1 MTVPFFKKAICLLLM
16 PLLIISTAIPP
27 ASAAYNKLAPHD
39 FYEMYAL
46 AANGKISKLSNAI
59 HRGLDIDAVNQNG
72 DTGLCVAAK
81 QKNAKA
87 YNTFRNLGA
96 NPAHPCTRN
105 IPHYQSFVNSR
116 AVQAGAFW
124 QESSYAPPAYNME
137 NSSSDKWKL
146 AGLLLLLGG
155 GAAILLSGG
164 GGGGGS
170 DDEPAENPGLSCE
183 YGCAEEDENGN
194 CLVCNDAPDPADP
207 CEEDPCAE
215 GCYTNITCGPGE
227 TCSQQNAC
235 GGCEACTATE
245 EPPAEEW
252 EEFAL
257 QFYMSSSHTS
267 FENEEDIYHEK
278 PEDVYAEMGYW
289 GGINA
294 GQGFLT
300 NTGNI
305 TLTSSDSFSSTWG
318 FGIFKGNF
326 DDRSDLLTD
335 TMWSADYGLT
345 NSGDITIDAPSAAT
359 LGIFTQTLG
368 QMGDRVLEKIESLV
382 NEGKI
387 TITGTNSSGIMLVGN
402 GKLDN
407 SGAINISGQMK
418 KSRQGAL
425 YSMYGTYSTQA
436 VVDDNYI
443 YQYVMPTFRNAG
455 IFFANHDRGY
465 GIESVMNNSVT
476 NSGDITLNLDSDT
489 IDLDTP
495 FASVGED
502 EEFQTAAGISV
513 DYSPLNE
520 YDLLTVSNSGNID
533 INFTSSLLEESEADA
548 EAIFAARKRY
558 YIVGL
563 NISSTEEGKDLL
575 NIENTG
581 TISLSG
587 NGSMHGIAAKN
598 AVIENKGNIFIDM
611 NSQKYDAETR
621 NFVSVGILA
630 QDSVINQYANIDYQI
645 SGAGGS
651 FYSAAMYNS
660 TLNVGP
666 DAKISGTVAAYNST
680 VNNLGTIEVSGQ
692 SADESTYG
700 LWLTGDSGGYNK
712 GIIQIDTPQ
721 EGIGVY
727 AEQTETDGF
736 ENKGSIIVNS
746 TNGIGMYANGYEGGI
761 HDRYV
766 RLINSGTISVTGD
779 NSVGMYAN
787 GANSVIVNTGEIIVS
802 GNNSQ
807 ETDTANRGT
816 FSDGSKTEAQAF
828 RLVNGAALYNLG
840 TLESDGNL
848 DFDALTDNQSKVIA
862 GKSSVIKA
870 ESVNGTLYAGAD
882 ITTGSNDDYYESRVI
897 EAEENNATAASNS
910 AMFAAEMAGDKMVM
924 TRYDFNEIVADKN
937 LAAYLENNYQ
947 QGNRVDLYDT
957 FKAAQDTEVLNST
970 ISSMLG
976 ADFVPALAYQN
987 LERVRYINRT
997 MADLMQNN
1005 PSAKDERV
1013 SVISNN
1019 YYHDIKAHGGVSG
1032 YEEKLFGFNGLF
1044 DKKINNNFRYGI
1056 GLGLY
1061 RVNVDFDDGID
1072 RNDNL
1077 FEVYNPYWFDYE
1089 RWGALIMP
1097 YAGYSDGDYDRRE
1110 NSKKY
1115 SADLKAWYYGLNN
1128 RIYLKNQAA
1137 GLEIRPTAE
1146 LNLNGIYQDN
1156 FSEDDGLS
1164 VKGKNMFSAETGLGA
1179 YISKTAD
1186 FGTKGKLNLKA
1197 GAMYYYEL
1205 NDDAYQGL
1213 NARFAGMNGL
1223 YKITGYDNSRSR
1235 GIVSL
1240 KANYQFKGWNLYA
1253 EITRLLE
1260 HNDNMVYNAGLK
1272 YSF

>member
-116 AVQAGAFW
+116 AVQTGAFW

-194 CLVCNDAPDPADP
+194 CLVCNDEPTPVDP

-215 GCYTNITCGPGE
+215 GCYTNLTCGPGE

-443 YQYVMPTFRNAG
+443 YQYVMPTYRNTG

-465 GIESVMNNSVT
+465 DIESVMNNSIT
-476 NSGDITLNLDSDT
+476 NTGDITLNLDSDT
-489 IDLDTP
+489 INLDTP
-495 FASVGED
+495 FAAVGEN

-513 DYSPLNE
+513 DYAPLNE
-520 YDLLTVSNSGNID
+520 YDLLTVSNSGAVN
-533 INFTSSLLEESEADA
+533 INFTSSLLENSDADP
-548 EAIFAARKRY
+548 EAISAARKRY

-563 NISSTEEGKDLL
+563 NISATQEGKDLL
-575 NIENTG
+575 KYENTG

-598 AVIENKGNIFIDM
+598 ATIENKGDIFIDM
-611 NSQKYDAETR
+611 NSQKYDMTTR
-621 NFVSVGILA
+621 NFISVGI
-630 QDSVINQYANIDYQI
+630 
-645 SGAGGS
+645 
-651 FYSAAMYNS
+651 
-660 TLNVGP
+660 
-666 DAKISGTVAAYNST
+666 
-680 VNNLGTIEVSGQ
+680 
-692 SADESTYG
+692 
-700 LWLTGDSGGYNK
+700 
-712 GIIQIDTPQ
+712 
-721 EGIGVY
+721 
-727 AEQTETDGF
+727 
-736 ENKGSIIVNS
+736 
-746 TNGIGMYANGYEGGI
+746 
-761 HDRYV
+761 
-766 RLINSGTISVTGD
+766 
-779 NSVGMYAN
+779 
-787 GANSVIVNTGEIIVS
+787 
-802 GNNSQ
+802 
-807 ETDTANRGT
+807 
-816 FSDGSKTEAQAF
+816 
-828 RLVNGAALYNLG
+828 
-840 TLESDGNL
+840 
-848 DFDALTDNQSKVIA
+848 
-862 GKSSVIKA
+862 
-870 ESVNGTLYAGAD
+870 
-882 ITTGSNDDYYESRVI
+882 
-897 EAEENNATAASNS
+897 
-910 AMFAAEMAGDKMVM
+910 
-924 TRYDFNEIVADKN
+924 
-937 LAAYLENNYQ
+937 
-947 QGNRVDLYDT
+947 
-957 FKAAQDTEVLNST
+957 
-970 ISSMLG
+970 
-976 ADFVPALAYQN
+976 
-987 LERVRYINRT
+987 
-997 MADLMQNN
+997 
-1005 PSAKDERV
+1005 
-1013 SVISNN
+1013 
-1019 YYHDIKAHGGVSG
+1019 
-1032 YEEKLFGFNGLF
+1032 
-1044 DKKINNNFRYGI
+1044 
-1056 GLGLY
+1056 
-1061 RVNVDFDDGID
+1061 
-1072 RNDNL
+1072 
-1077 FEVYNPYWFDYE
+1077 
-1089 RWGALIMP
+1089 
-1097 YAGYSDGDYDRRE
+1097 
-1110 NSKKY
+1110 
-1115 SADLKAWYYGLNN
+1115 
-1128 RIYLKNQAA
+1128 
-1137 GLEIRPTAE
+1137 
-1146 LNLNGIYQDN
+1146 
-1156 FSEDDGLS
+1156 
-1164 VKGKNMFSAETGLGA
+1164 
-1179 YISKTAD
+1179 
-1186 FGTKGKLNLKA
+1186 
-1197 GAMYYYEL
+1197 
-1205 NDDAYQGL
+1205 
-1213 NARFAGMNGL
+1213 
-1223 YKITGYDNSRSR
+1223 
-1235 GIVSL
+1235 
-1240 KANYQFKGWNLYA
+1240 
-1253 EITRLLE
+1253 
-1260 HNDNMVYNAGLK
+1260 
-1272 YSF
+1272 